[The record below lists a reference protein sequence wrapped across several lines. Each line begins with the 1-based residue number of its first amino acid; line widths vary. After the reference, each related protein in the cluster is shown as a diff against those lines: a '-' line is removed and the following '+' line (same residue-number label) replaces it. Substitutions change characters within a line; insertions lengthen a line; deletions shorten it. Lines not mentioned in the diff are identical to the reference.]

1 MASTLLNSTIILNDI
16 LALLRTKCLSLD
28 AVSRQYDSRFAN
40 EASLKPGTTLY
51 VRKPIQ
57 VVIRSGKKR
66 VAQDTVEQ
74 SQAVTCTTQIGVDLP
89 AFTSEQLTMNI
100 SDFRERYIKPSAS
113 RIAAELDKLIFQHAA
128 ENFYQAVGTCGTTP
142 ATATVLL
149 QAGQKLTEQNCDDDR
164 YAFITPAA
172 NTSLVNAVAG
182 FYSPDQG
189 TAGKQWKTGN
199 MMSSLGLKIGVS
211 NNLHR
216 ITMGSRDAA
225 GAIDDAAGTTLI
237 EGMESVTM
245 DSFGGASET
254 IKKGEKFTIAGV
266 YDVTPETKINTGSLK
281 QFTVT
286 ADATASTGDIT
297 VYFSPA
303 LYSSASGAL
312 QNCTALPA
320 DDAVVTPLGTAASTA
335 YPHNIV
341 MAKDA
346 LALVTADL
354 PIPKGVHDAYRATLD
369 GISMRY
375 ITDYDSINDEFFTR
389 VDIFYG
395 ISTLYAQKGVVL
407 FG

>member
-1 MASTLLNSTIILNDI
+1 MSSTLLNSTIILNDI
-16 LALLRTKCLSLD
+16 LSLLRTKTMSLD
-28 AVSRQYDSRFAN
+28 AVSTQYDKRFAN
-40 EASLKPGTTLY
+40 NADLKPGTTLY

-57 VVIRSGKKR
+57 VTIRTGKKR
-66 VAQDTVEQ
+66 QSQDTVEEKIP
-74 SQAVTCTTQIGVDLP
+74 VTCTEQMGVDLP

-100 SDFRERYIKPSAS
+100 KDFRKRYLEPSAS

-128 ENFYQAVGTCGTTP
+128 EAFHMNVGTCGTTP

-149 QAGQKLTEQNCDDDR
+149 QAGQKFDEQNADDER
-164 YAFITPAA
+164 YAFITPGA
-172 NTSLVNAVAG
+172 NTALVNAVSG
-182 FYSPDQG
+182 LYSPDQG
-189 TAGKQWKTGN
+189 TAGKQWRTGN
-199 MMSSLGLKIGVS
+199 MMSSLGLKIGRS

-225 GAIDDAAGTTLI
+225 GAIDDAGGTTLI
-237 EGMESVTM
+237 EGMESVPM
-245 DSFGGASET
+245 DNFGGASET
-254 IKKGEKFTIAGV
+254 IKKGEKFTIAAV

-286 ADATASTGDIT
+286 ADATASSGDIT

-303 LYSSASGAL
+303 LYSTGARK
-312 QNCTALPA
+312 NCTALPA
-320 DDAVVTPLGTAASTA
+320 NDAVVTAAGTAASTA

-354 PIPKGVHDAYRATLD
+354 PLPKGTHDAHRSSLD

-375 ITDYDSINDEFFTR
+375 ITDYDATNDEFFTR
-389 VDIFYG
+389 IDIFYG
-395 ISTLYAQKGVVL
+395 ISTLYTSKGVVL